1 MVNSTII
8 KNRSERNKMSYLS
21 GIPNT
26 ILALVG
32 IGLTL
37 FIAKDKLKLEEKID
51 DIRGRINL

>member
-1 MVNSTII
+1 
-8 KNRSERNKMSYLS
+8 MSYLS

-51 DIRGRINL
+51 DMRGRIGI